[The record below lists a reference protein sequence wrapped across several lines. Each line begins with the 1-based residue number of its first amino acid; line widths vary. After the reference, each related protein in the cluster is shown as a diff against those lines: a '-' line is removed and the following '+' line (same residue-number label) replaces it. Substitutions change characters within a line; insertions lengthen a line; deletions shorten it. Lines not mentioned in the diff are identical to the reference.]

1 MTDHAGVIITQR
13 LGLDW
18 IPDETEMQILWYLY
32 SQKSASIAGIANVLG
47 SDAGEISKETARE
60 AVQRLLQARVITRG
74 LSRSQL
80 ILPWKTL
87 EILREIQLG
96 RARYPDIPVDVLT
109 KPFSELVFLFVPVGK
124 ENRAR
129 APEIRRRITSA
140 GFALRGNVAQ
150 ALEELWKSG
159 RVQRWRLLPDRG
171 QYCYWRDPA

>member
-1 MTDHAGVIITQR
+1 MIDHAGVIITQR

-32 SQKSASIAGIANVLG
+32 SQKSAYTTGIEKALG
-47 SDAGEISKETARE
+47 SDAGEIAKETVRE
-60 AVQRLLQARVITRG
+60 AVQRLLQAHVIARG

-80 ILPWKTL
+80 LLPWKTTKV
-87 EILREIQLG
+87 LRDIQLG
-96 RARYPDIPVDVLT
+96 LARYPDIPVDVLT
-109 KPFSELVFLFVPVGK
+109 KPFTELVFLFVPVGK
-124 ENRAR
+124 ENRER
-129 APEIRRRITSA
+129 APTIRRRIVST

-171 QYCYWRDPA
+171 QYRYWRDPA